1 MGRIWIDGGHEVA
14 KGIQRGEPAREKIA
28 IDRAFVEGGRD
39 PKARLGAIS
48 CKRSQRTG
56 LVDDPDGEIRLRTTT
71 QSVRSPSTD
80 RRWRRIS
87 RTNSA

>member
-1 MGRIWIDGGHEVA
+1 L
-14 KGIQRGEPAREKIA
+14 Q
-28 IDRAFVEGGRD
+28 
-39 PKARLGAIS
+39 
-48 CKRSQRTG
+48 SQRTG

>member
-1 MGRIWIDGGHEVA
+1 L
-14 KGIQRGEPAREKIA
+14 Q
-28 IDRAFVEGGRD
+28 
-39 PKARLGAIS
+39 
-48 CKRSQRTG
+48 SQRTG
-56 LVDDPDGEIRLRTTT
+56 LVDDPGEIRLRTTT